1 MSTVGDGGF
10 APVHPLAY
18 VVLELRIPFSPRL
31 ASQSSVEELVRDLV
45 ELPVLREEARHTLA
59 STDDGGVEVRPVNG
73 WRLSDLESTRSLI
86 VTPTALIYESTRYAG
101 FDRFCADL
109 DRWLGSVE
117 KIGAPVGYD
126 RLGLRYVNE
135 VRPVHRHAEFADW
148 AGIMSPN
155 YINSLL
161 DAQQAVRTA
170 CLAPSDPTVPPS
182 ASGQEAQDVSEE
194 SPTNCTLVNTQ
205 TALSFRLPDNTG
217 MTLKLGNRD
226 GEGVIG
232 NAPLKRYQLPEPGPF
247 FVVDFDGFWPATGTD
262 IRPFDRHEILARV
275 AQVHAPV
282 KSAFGWATTSDYR
295 KEAGVIND

>member
-1 MSTVGDGGF
+1 MASVEGGF

-31 ASQSSVEELVRDLV
+31 ASQPAVEELVGDLR
-45 ELPVLREEARHTLA
+45 ELPVLREEARHTLYP
-59 STDDGGVEVRPVNG
+59 TEDGGVEMRPVSG
-73 WRLSDLESTRSLI
+73 WRMSDLESTRSLI
-86 VTPTALIYESTRYAG
+86 VTATSLTYECTRYAG
-101 FDRFCADL
+101 FERFSADI
-109 DRWLGSVE
+109 DRWLASVE
-117 KIGAPVGYD
+117 KVGAPVGYD

-135 VRPVHRHAEFADW
+135 VRPVHRHSEFADW

-161 DAQQAVRTA
+161 DAQHAVRAA
-170 CLAPSDPTVPPS
+170 CLKTPEVTSPIP
-182 ASGQEAQDVSEE
+182 ASGQDLQDVVDE

-205 TALSFRLPDNTG
+205 TSLSFMLPDNAG

-226 GEGVIG
+226 GSGVIG

-262 IRPFDRHEILARV
+262 IRPFERAEILARV
-275 AQVHAPV
+275 AQVHEPMR
-282 KSAFGWATTSDYR
+282 SAFGWATTSEYR